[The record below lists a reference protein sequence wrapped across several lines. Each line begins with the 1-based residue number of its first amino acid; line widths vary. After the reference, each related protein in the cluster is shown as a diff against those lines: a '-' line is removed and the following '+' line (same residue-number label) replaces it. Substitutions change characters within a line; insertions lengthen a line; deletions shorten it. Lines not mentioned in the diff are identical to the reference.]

1 MSLGNVK
8 CIVGIIGGAVS
19 AIAGSLQVVKLAKEM
34 LKDTEKKDNEKVVE
48 TTADNID

>member
-19 AIAGSLQVVKLAKEM
+19 AIAGSLQVVKLTKEI
-34 LKDTEKKDNEKVVE
+34 LKDTEKKDTEKVVE
-48 TTADNID
+48 TSAEIID

>member
-19 AIAGSLQVVKLAKEM
+19 AIAGSLQVVKLTKEI

-48 TTADNID
+48 TSSEIID

>member
-19 AIAGSLQVVKLAKEM
+19 AIAGSLQVVKLTKEI
-34 LKDTEKKDNEKVVE
+34 LKDNEKKYNEKVVE
-48 TTADNID
+48 TSAEIID

>member
-19 AIAGSLQVVKLAKEM
+19 AIAGSLQVVKLTKEI

-48 TTADNID
+48 TSAEIID

>member
-34 LKDTEKKDNEKVVE
+34 LKDTKKKDNEKVVE
-48 TTADNID
+48 TTADIID

>member
-48 TTADNID
+48 TTADIID

>member
-8 CIVGIIGGAVS
+8 CIVGIIGGAIS
-19 AIAGSLQVVKLAKEM
+19 AIAGSLQVVKLAKEI

-48 TTADNID
+48 TTAENID

>member
-19 AIAGSLQVVKLAKEM
+19 AIAGSLQVVKLTKEI
-34 LKDTEKKDNEKVVE
+34 LKDTEKEDNEKVVE
-48 TTADNID
+48 TSAEIID

>member
-48 TTADNID
+48 TTADNIE

>member
-19 AIAGSLQVVKLAKEM
+19 AIAGSLQVVKLTKEI
-34 LKDTEKKDNEKVVE
+34 LKDTEKKDDEKVVE
-48 TTADNID
+48 TSAEIID

>member
-8 CIVGIIGGAVS
+8 YIVGIIGGAVS
-19 AIAGSLQVVKLAKEM
+19 AIAGSLQVVKLTKEI

-48 TTADNID
+48 TSAEIID

>member
-1 MSLGNVK
+1 MSLCNVK

-19 AIAGSLQVVKLAKEM
+19 AIAGSLQVVKLTKEI

-48 TTADNID
+48 T

>member
-1 MSLGNVK
+1 MSLGNIK

-34 LKDTEKKDNEKVVE
+34 LKDNEKKDNEKVAE
-48 TTADNID
+48 TTADIID

>member
-19 AIAGSLQVVKLAKEM
+19 AIAGSLQVAKLAKEM

>member
-19 AIAGSLQVVKLAKEM
+19 AIAGSLQVVRLTKEI

-48 TTADNID
+48 TSAEIID

>member
-19 AIAGSLQVVKLAKEM
+19 AIAGSLQVVKLTKEI
-34 LKDTEKKDNEKVVE
+34 LKDNEKKDNEKVVE
-48 TTADNID
+48 TSAEIID